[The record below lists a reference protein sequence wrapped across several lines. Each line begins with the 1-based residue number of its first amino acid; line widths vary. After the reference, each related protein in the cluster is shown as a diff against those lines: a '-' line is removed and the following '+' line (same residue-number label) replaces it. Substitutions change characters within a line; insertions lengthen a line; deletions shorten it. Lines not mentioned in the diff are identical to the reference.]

1 MALISELNTYASNP
15 PTSAWIELEVSG
27 AAAKI
32 SPTAFFSGIA
42 NLSSLSGSQLAT
54 GDRLLV
60 ADVSAASGAQAKYIG
75 PTDIFHTI
83 PLLSYMTVPDAPAQ
97 IAFYGDGGSPRRTL
111 LTDLFYAGTNLSTF
125 SDPATSDHLWA
136 MDGGVPKLLT
146 MGNFLN
152 IITALTTFS
161 TLVDN
166 ASGSMFYRH
175 GDGFMYA
182 ISPNRLFGGTH
193 TMNIPAASLRS
204 RSANGCAALATTS
217 GAANQPDIPYL
228 AFDGAA
234 AEYATFGPFAFPKGW
249 NGGTIMA
256 RFAWRRASG
265 TGAANVVW
273 GIRALSIGSNESPAQ
288 NFGTGATVTAAAST
302 TTANFMWS
310 SFTSA
315 CTIAGSP
322 AKGDMIF
329 LEVYRDGASGSDTLN
344 SVDAW
349 LSDVE
354 LVFTTD
360 ARDDS

>member
-1 MALISELNTYASNP
+1 MALISELNTYASNM
-15 PTSAWIELEVSG
+15 PTSAWIELEVG
-27 AAAKI
+27 GVAAKI
-32 SPTAFFSGIA
+32 SPTAFFGGFT
-42 NLSSLSGSQLAT
+42 NLASLSGSAIAS
-54 GDRLLV
+54 GDRMPII
-60 ADVSAASGAQAKYIG
+60 DVSAADGAQAKYIN
-75 PTDIFHTI
+75 PTDIFHVT
-83 PLLSYMTVPDAPAQ
+83 PLLTYMTVPDAPAQ

-111 LTDLFYAGTNLSTF
+111 LTDLFYAGTHLSTF
-125 SDPATSDHLWA
+125 TDPVTTDQIWS
-136 MDGGVPKLLT
+136 MDGGVPKLVT

-152 IITALTTFS
+152 IITALSTFS

-182 ISPNRLFGGTH
+182 ISPNRLFGGVH
-193 TMNIPAASLRS
+193 TMNIPAASLRA
-204 RSANGCAALATTS
+204 RAANGCAALATTN

-249 NGGTIMA
+249 NGGTIKA
-256 RFAWRRASG
+256 RFSWRRASG

-310 SFTSA
+310 SFTSD
-315 CTIAGSP
+315 CTIAGTP

-360 ARDDS
+360 ARDDT